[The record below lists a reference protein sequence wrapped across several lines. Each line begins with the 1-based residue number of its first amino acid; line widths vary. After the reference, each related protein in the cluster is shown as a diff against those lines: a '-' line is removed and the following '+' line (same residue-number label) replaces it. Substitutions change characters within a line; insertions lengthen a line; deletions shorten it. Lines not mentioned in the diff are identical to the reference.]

1 MPLAGIQISPEVA
14 GVAVA
19 LGVGLL
25 VGLERER
32 RKGRGADRAAAGLRT
47 FMIASL
53 TGALAAAAPWMGLVP
68 VALLAVSALA
78 ALSHWKSRARDPGM
92 TTEMAL
98 IVTCLIG
105 ALAVP
110 QPALAAGAG
119 ALLAGLL
126 AARDRLHRFATRLLS
141 EAELHDAL
149 WLAAIALVLLPLVPN
164 EPLPWLAGLRPRLL
178 VALVVLILLLQA
190 AGHVAL
196 RIAGPR
202 AGLALS
208 GLFGGLVSST
218 ATIAAMGA
226 RARAHPPLRAA
237 CEGGALLS
245 TAATWLQIVLM
256 LAAIAPAAARAVL
269 PPAIAA
275 VAVAL
280 AGGWWRGRGHLS
292 AHDEAHARAP
302 QADGALRLRE
312 AALVAVILSAVTL
325 LVGWMQQQ
333 HGTGGLLAGIAL
345 GALADAQSGMA
356 ALGSMQVA
364 GRITTNEVVGAV
376 LVAVATNSTVRSA
389 TAFAAGGPRF
399 GRTVLLSLLAST
411 AAAAATAWALA

>member
-1 MPLAGIQISPEVA
+1 M
-14 GVAVA
+14 
-19 LGVGLL
+19 
-25 VGLERER
+25 
-32 RKGRGADRAAAGLRT
+32 
-47 FMIASL
+47 
-53 TGALAAAAPWMGLVP
+53 
-68 VALLAVSALA
+68 
-78 ALSHWKSRARDPGM
+78 
-92 TTEMAL
+92 
-98 IVTCLIG
+98 
-105 ALAVP
+105 
-110 QPALAAGAG
+110 
-119 ALLAGLL
+119 
-126 AARDRLHRFATRLLS
+126 
-141 EAELHDAL
+141 
-149 WLAAIALVLLPLVPN
+149 PN

-256 LAAIAPAAARAVL
+256 LAASAPMASRAVL
-269 PPAIAA
+269 LPALAA
-275 VAVAL
+275 VAVAM

-292 AHDEAHARAP
+292 ARDDAHARAP
-302 QADGALRLRE
+302 HADGALRLRE
-312 AALVAVILSAVTL
+312 AALVAAILSAVTL

-333 HGTGGLLAGIAL
+333 HGTAGLLVATAV

-364 GRITTNEVVGAV
+364 GRITTNEVVAAV
-376 LVAVATNSTVRSA
+376 LVAVATNSTVRSV

-399 GRTVLLSLLAST
+399 GSTVALSLLAST
-411 AAAAATAWALA
+411 TAATATAWALARA